1 MPKYKFSFSRLFKYA
16 FYGVPAVLFG
26 LFLMTNLSKAQIPA
40 VSMSKPSAVK
50 SEVTVLDKVSSLQ
63 IAGNI
68 AIMTNL
74 DTQSEVINNYTLLAT
89 QESLT
94 IKPTVLPAAP
104 EERIKRYT
112 VLQGDTP
119 LSIANKFGVTENS
132 VIWSNQSIDADFVPG
147 AAIMVPATTGIVY
160 TVRPG
165 ETAAFLANRFKTDID
180 QIKIYNDA
188 EVDDLKPNQQ
198 IVIPNGVLP
207 PTERPKSR
215 QLFSSIGEPVIAPTA
230 KIKAGDI
237 IGFVGDTGYSFGAH
251 LHLEARVN
259 GAIMDPNPYIDS
271 GTWRRPVGGPVS
283 QTFNNPSSLYDNG
296 FHSGIDFAPGEGA
309 PIKAVADGVLYRGC
323 ASAVL
328 GAKYGNGLGYMAVL
342 NHGNGLQ
349 SIYAHMVAGPD
360 GFACRN

>member
-1 MPKYKFSFSRLFKYA
+1 
-16 FYGVPAVLFG
+16 
-26 LFLMTNLSKAQIPA
+26 MTNSSSVELPA
-40 VSMSKPSAVK
+40 VSLSKSTAAK
-50 SEVTVLDKVSSLQ
+50 SEVAILDKVSSLM

-68 AIMTNL
+68 AEMTNL
-74 DTQSEVINNYTLLAT
+74 DNKSEVINNYTLLAT

-94 IKPTVLPAAP
+94 VKPTVLPAAA

-112 VLQGDTP
+112 VLADDTP

-132 VIWSNQSIDADFVPG
+132 VIWSNQSNGPNFGPG
-147 AAIMVPATTGIVY
+147 TEILVPATTGIIY
-160 TVRPG
+160 TVRAG
-165 ETAAFLANRFKTDID
+165 ETAALLANRFKTDIE
-180 QIKIYNDA
+180 QITTYNDA
-188 EVDDLKPNQQ
+188 EVGGLIPNQQ

-207 PTERPKSR
+207 PTERPRSR
-215 QLFSSIGEPVIAPTA
+215 QLFSSIGDPLIAPTA
-230 KIKAGDI
+230 TIKAGDL

-259 GAIMDPNPYIDS
+259 GDVVDANPYLDS
-271 GTWRRPVGGPVS
+271 GTWKFPVNGPVS
-283 QTFNNPSSLYDNG
+283 QTFNNPSSLYASG

-309 PIKAVADGVLYRGC
+309 PIKAVAGGVLYRGC

-342 NHGNGLQ
+342 DHGNGLQ

-360 GFACRN
+360 GAACRN

>member
-1 MPKYKFSFSRLFKYA
+1 MANYKSSSSRLSKYVL
-16 FYGVPAVLFG
+16 YGIPTILFG
-26 LFLMTNLSKAQIPA
+26 LFLTINLGPAQIPA
-40 VSMSKPSAVK
+40 ISLSRPMAVR
-50 SEVTVLDKVSSLQ
+50 SEIAILDKVSGLR

-68 AIMTNL
+68 AVMTNSAN
-74 DTQSEVINNYTLLAT
+74 QSEVINDYTLLAT

-94 IKPTVLPAAP
+94 IKPTVLPAPP

-112 VLQGDTP
+112 VLEGDTP
-119 LSIANKFGVTENS
+119 LLVANKFGVTENS
-132 VIWSNQSIDADFVPG
+132 VIWSNQSVDADFVAG
-147 AAIMVPATTGIVY
+147 TVVMVPATTGIVY
-160 TVRPG
+160 TVRAG

-198 IVIPNGVLP
+198 IVIPNGILP
-207 PTERPKSR
+207 PTERSRSR

-230 KIKAGDI
+230 KIKAGDV

-259 GAIMDPNPYIDS
+259 GAVVDANPYIDS

-283 QTFNNPSSLYDNG
+283 QTFNNPSSLYENG

-328 GAKYGNGLGYMAVL
+328 GAKYGNGLGYMAVI

-360 GFACRN
+360 GLACRN